1 MGKKYTAAQ
10 AKANSKYASKF
21 AKLTIRISPE
31 FKKEITDYCLA
42 NDISIT
48 SFITQAI
55 RDKLD

>member
-1 MGKKYTAAQ
+1 MGEKYTASQ
-10 AKANSKYASKF
+10 AKATNKYTSKF
-21 AKLTIRISPE
+21 AVLSIRISPE

-48 SFITQAI
+48 SFIKQAI